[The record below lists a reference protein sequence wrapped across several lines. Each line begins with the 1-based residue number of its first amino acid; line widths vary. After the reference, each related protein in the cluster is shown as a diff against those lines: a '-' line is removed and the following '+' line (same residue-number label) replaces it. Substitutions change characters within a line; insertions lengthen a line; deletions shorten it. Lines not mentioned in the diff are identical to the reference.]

1 MNNKKKRKRESIM
14 KNLKELYD
22 YRQMIF
28 SLVKKDLRG
37 RYKGSALGFLWTFLN
52 PLLQLVVYS
61 IVFSTI
67 FRNNIE
73 KFYLYLFI
81 GLLPWMFFSSSLTV
95 GSVSVIS
102 SKDMVKKIYFPR
114 EVLPI
119 AYVTSSFVNMLLCF
133 LVVFI
138 VMIIGGI
145 DPNSTFHW
153 TALLYLPIVMIVE
166 YVLALGFAMLASA
179 LTVYFRDLEHILGII
194 TMAWMYATPILY
206 DVSMIQNILVE
217 KGMGNLM
224 HLYMLNPMTPII
236 VAYHQI
242 LYYGQAPDLSTL
254 LSAVVLGLF
263 FLILGY
269 LVFRKLQRGRFSL
282 RQTLFDLCIAIFRV
296 RLNILRGL

>member
-1 MNNKKKRKRESIM
+1 MNNKKKRKRVSIM

-242 LYYGQAPDLSTL
+242 LYYGQAPDMSTL

-269 LVFRKLQRGRFSL
+269 LVFRKLQRGFAEEL
-282 RQTLFDLCIAIFRV
+282 
-296 RLNILRGL
+296 

>member
-242 LYYGQAPDLSTL
+242 LYYGQAPDMSTL

-269 LVFRKLQRGRFSL
+269 LVFLKLQRGFAEEL
-282 RQTLFDLCIAIFRV
+282 
-296 RLNILRGL
+296 

>member
-1 MNNKKKRKRESIM
+1 MNEKKKRKRESIM

-133 LVVFI
+133 LVVFV
-138 VMIIGGI
+138 VMIVGGI

-166 YVLALGFAMLASA
+166 YVLALGFALLASA

-269 LVFRKLQRGRFSL
+269 LVFRKLQRGFAEEL
-282 RQTLFDLCIAIFRV
+282 
-296 RLNILRGL
+296 

>member
-242 LYYGQAPDLSTL
+242 LYYGQAPDMSTL
-254 LSAVVLGLF
+254 LSAVVLGLV
-263 FLILGY
+263 FLIQGY
-269 LVFRKLQRGRFSL
+269 LVYRKLQRGYADEL
-282 RQTLFDLCIAIFRV
+282 
-296 RLNILRGL
+296 

>member
-14 KNLKELYD
+14 KNLKDLYD

-28 SLVKKDLRG
+28 SLVKKDLRA
-37 RYKGSALGFLWTFLN
+37 RYKGSALGFLWNFLN

-242 LYYGQAPDLSTL
+242 LYYGQAPDMSTL

-269 LVFRKLQRGRFSL
+269 LVFRKLQRGFAEEL
-282 RQTLFDLCIAIFRV
+282 
-296 RLNILRGL
+296 

>member
-1 MNNKKKRKRESIM
+1 MNNKKMKKRESIM

-242 LYYGQAPDLSTL
+242 LYYGQAPDMSTW

-269 LVFRKLQRGRFSL
+269 LVFRKLQRGFAEEL
-282 RQTLFDLCIAIFRV
+282 
-296 RLNILRGL
+296 

>member
-269 LVFRKLQRGRFSL
+269 LVFRKLQRGFAEEL
-282 RQTLFDLCIAIFRV
+282 
-296 RLNILRGL
+296 

>member
-133 LVVFI
+133 VVVFI
-138 VMIIGGI
+138 VMVIGGI

-242 LYYGQAPDLSTL
+242 LYYGQAPDMSTL

-269 LVFRKLQRGRFSL
+269 LVFRKLQRGFAEEL
-282 RQTLFDLCIAIFRV
+282 
-296 RLNILRGL
+296 

>member
-22 YRQMIF
+22 YRQRIF

-242 LYYGQAPDLSTL
+242 LYYGQTPDLSTL

-269 LVFRKLQRGRFSL
+269 LVFRKLQRGFAEEL
-282 RQTLFDLCIAIFRV
+282 
-296 RLNILRGL
+296 

>member
-166 YVLALGFAMLASA
+166 DVLALGFAMLASA

-236 VAYHQI
+236 VAYHQS
-242 LYYGQAPDLSTL
+242 LYYGQAPDMSTL

-269 LVFRKLQRGRFSL
+269 LVFRKLQRGFAEEL
-282 RQTLFDLCIAIFRV
+282 
-296 RLNILRGL
+296 

>member
-119 AYVTSSFVNMLLCF
+119 AYVTSSFVNMLMCF

-242 LYYGQAPDLSTL
+242 LYYGQAPDMSTL

-269 LVFRKLQRGRFSL
+269 LVFRKLQRGFAEEL
-282 RQTLFDLCIAIFRV
+282 
-296 RLNILRGL
+296 

>member
-1 MNNKKKRKRESIM
+1 MNNKIIRKRESIM

-242 LYYGQAPDLSTL
+242 LYYGQAPDMSTL

-269 LVFRKLQRGRFSL
+269 LVFRKLQRGFAEEL
-282 RQTLFDLCIAIFRV
+282 
-296 RLNILRGL
+296 

>member
-102 SKDMVKKIYFPR
+102 STDMVKKIYFPR

-242 LYYGQAPDLSTL
+242 LYYGQAPDMSTL

-269 LVFRKLQRGRFSL
+269 LVFRKLQRGFAEEL
-282 RQTLFDLCIAIFRV
+282 
-296 RLNILRGL
+296 

>member
-1 MNNKKKRKRESIM
+1 MNNKIIRKRESIM

-269 LVFRKLQRGRFSL
+269 LVFRKLQRGFAEEL
-282 RQTLFDLCIAIFRV
+282 
-296 RLNILRGL
+296 

>member
-242 LYYGQAPDLSTL
+242 LYYGQAPDMSTL

-269 LVFRKLQRGRFSL
+269 LVFRKLQRGFAE
-282 RQTLFDLCIAIFRV
+282 DL
-296 RLNILRGL
+296 

>member
-1 MNNKKKRKRESIM
+1 MNNKRKRKRESIM

-242 LYYGQAPDLSTL
+242 LYYGQAPDMSTL

-269 LVFRKLQRGRFSL
+269 LVFRKLQRGFAEEL
-282 RQTLFDLCIAIFRV
+282 
-296 RLNILRGL
+296 

>member
-206 DVSMIQNILVE
+206 DVRMIQNILVE

-269 LVFRKLQRGRFSL
+269 LVFRKLQRGFAEEL
-282 RQTLFDLCIAIFRV
+282 
-296 RLNILRGL
+296 

>member
-269 LVFRKLQRGRFSL
+269 LVFRQLQRGFAEEL
-282 RQTLFDLCIAIFRV
+282 
-296 RLNILRGL
+296 

>member
-242 LYYGQAPDLSTL
+242 LYYGQAPDMSTL

-269 LVFRKLQRGRFSL
+269 LVFRKLQRGFAEEL
-282 RQTLFDLCIAIFRV
+282 
-296 RLNILRGL
+296 

>member
-269 LVFRKLQRGRFSL
+269 LVFRKLQRGFVEEL
-282 RQTLFDLCIAIFRV
+282 
-296 RLNILRGL
+296 

>member
-1 MNNKKKRKRESIM
+1 M

-242 LYYGQAPDLSTL
+242 LYYGQAPDMSTL
-254 LSAVVLGLF
+254 LSAVILGLF

-269 LVFRKLQRGRFSL
+269 LVFRKLQRGFAEEL
-282 RQTLFDLCIAIFRV
+282 
-296 RLNILRGL
+296 

>member
-1 MNNKKKRKRESIM
+1 MNNKKKKKRESIM

-242 LYYGQAPDLSTL
+242 LYYGQAPDMSTL

-269 LVFRKLQRGRFSL
+269 LVFRKLQRGFAEEL
-282 RQTLFDLCIAIFRV
+282 
-296 RLNILRGL
+296 

>member
-81 GLLPWMFFSSSLTV
+81 GLLPWMFFSSSLNV

-102 SKDMVKKIYFPR
+102 SKDMVNKIYFPR

-242 LYYGQAPDLSTL
+242 LYYGQAPDMSTL

-269 LVFRKLQRGRFSL
+269 LVFRKLQRGFAEEL
-282 RQTLFDLCIAIFRV
+282 
-296 RLNILRGL
+296 

>member
-1 MNNKKKRKRESIM
+1 MNNKKKKKRESIM

-179 LTVYFRDLEHILGII
+179 LTVYFRDLEHILGIT

-242 LYYGQAPDLSTL
+242 LYYGQAPDMSTL

-269 LVFRKLQRGRFSL
+269 LVFRKLQRGFAEEL
-282 RQTLFDLCIAIFRV
+282 
-296 RLNILRGL
+296 

>member
-242 LYYGQAPDLSTL
+242 LYYGQAPDMSTL
-254 LSAVVLGLF
+254 LSAVVLGRF

-269 LVFRKLQRGRFSL
+269 LVFRKLQRGFAEEL
-282 RQTLFDLCIAIFRV
+282 
-296 RLNILRGL
+296 

>member
-73 KFYLYLFI
+73 KFYLDLFI

-242 LYYGQAPDLSTL
+242 LYYGQAPDMSTL

-269 LVFRKLQRGRFSL
+269 LVFRKLQRGFAEEL
-282 RQTLFDLCIAIFRV
+282 
-296 RLNILRGL
+296 

>member
-28 SLVKKDLRG
+28 SLLKKDLRG

-269 LVFRKLQRGRFSL
+269 LVFRKLQRGFAEEL
-282 RQTLFDLCIAIFRV
+282 
-296 RLNILRGL
+296 

>member
-217 KGMGNLM
+217 KGMVNLM

-242 LYYGQAPDLSTL
+242 LYYGQAPDMSTL

-269 LVFRKLQRGRFSL
+269 LVFRKLQRGFAEEL
-282 RQTLFDLCIAIFRV
+282 
-296 RLNILRGL
+296 

>member
-1 MNNKKKRKRESIM
+1 MNNKIIRKRESIM

-52 PLLQLVVYS
+52 HLLQLVVYS

-242 LYYGQAPDLSTL
+242 LYYGQAPDMSTL

-269 LVFRKLQRGRFSL
+269 LVFRKLQRGFAEEL
-282 RQTLFDLCIAIFRV
+282 
-296 RLNILRGL
+296 

>member
-224 HLYMLNPMTPII
+224 HLYMLNPITPII

-269 LVFRKLQRGRFSL
+269 LVFRKLQRGFAEEL
-282 RQTLFDLCIAIFRV
+282 
-296 RLNILRGL
+296 

>member
-1 MNNKKKRKRESIM
+1 MNNKKKKKRESIM

-102 SKDMVKKIYFPR
+102 SKDMVEKIYFPR

-242 LYYGQAPDLSTL
+242 LYYGQAPDMSTL

-269 LVFRKLQRGRFSL
+269 LVFRKLQRGFAEEL
-282 RQTLFDLCIAIFRV
+282 
-296 RLNILRGL
+296 

>member
-14 KNLKELYD
+14 KNLKDLYD

-269 LVFRKLQRGRFSL
+269 LVFRKLQRGFAEEL
-282 RQTLFDLCIAIFRV
+282 
-296 RLNILRGL
+296 

>member
-1 MNNKKKRKRESIM
+1 MNNKKKKKRESIM

-269 LVFRKLQRGRFSL
+269 LVFRKLQRGFAEEL
-282 RQTLFDLCIAIFRV
+282 
-296 RLNILRGL
+296 